1 MLQIYAVRHL
11 ELCQIKALA
20 VLHVL
25 KAKCQRVDFYAI
37 VNGLYGHD
45 IISVRPPGGS
55 RLAVVSHGRG
65 GVSIFEPRIHR
76 RHAAAVEHVTDSG
89 DPAALVEHEAVV
101 VLRVHGERYPVNGVH
116 DVGVGQ
122 RPVAAARAARLPDP
136 L

>member
-1 MLQIYAVRHL
+1 MLQICAVRHV

-45 IISVRPPGGS
+45 ITSVRPPGGS

-122 RPVAAARAARLPDP
+122 RPVAAARAARLPAP